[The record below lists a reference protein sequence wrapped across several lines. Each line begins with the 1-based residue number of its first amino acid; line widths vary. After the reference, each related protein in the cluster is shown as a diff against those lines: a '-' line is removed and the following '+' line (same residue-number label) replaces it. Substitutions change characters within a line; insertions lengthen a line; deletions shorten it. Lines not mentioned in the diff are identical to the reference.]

1 MKKTLFVL
9 ACLLAFGSMTAEN
22 YFTMGV
28 NDTVIIYPQEVSDF
42 DSLAVKAHFDG
53 RLDQWSLSITYP
65 SGMSAI
71 RLNRRADMYLPYMD
85 INQNPDV
92 LEAPLTA
99 DYNYLQISSVILDYG
114 YYMFNDQWIPYGTVK
129 WEAGY
134 YGRMFDIGFSLN
146 PNFSGGTIS
155 ITGSVE
161 SSPDMRGGT
170 IHSVD
175 NSNTTF
181 SRSIAVIVG
190 YYRGDVNGD
199 GSLTIDDVTALI
211 NYLLNPD
218 GAGWN
223 QYQIAAADVDG
234 NGSIGINDVTAL
246 TNLLIH
252 SGTNNIEELLD
263 ILSSFNQMMYSRG
276 QGVYYAPA
284 GIDELTGMTRHTI
297 DNNYYNLMGQ
307 PVGKELP
314 STPGIYIHQGKKIC
328 VSP

>member
-1 MKKTLFVL
+1 MKKIIITL
-9 ACLLAFGSMTAEN
+9 ACLMAFISVQADNN

-28 NDTVIIYPQEVSDF
+28 NDTVYINPYTMING
-42 DSLAVKAHFDG
+42 DSLAVKANFSG
-53 RLDQWSLSITYP
+53 RLDRWDLTFTYP
-65 SGMSAI
+65 QGMEARRVSARSDMTLHYMNI
-71 RLNRRADMYLPYMD
+71 DSVESILN
-85 INQNPDV
+85 
-92 LEAPLTA
+92 APLTA
-99 DYNYLQISSVILDYG
+99 EYNNTKISTQIWQMG
-114 YYMFNDQWIPYGTVK
+114 YYEFLGQWMPYGTVK
-129 WEAGY
+129 WEAGF
-134 YGRMFDIGFSLN
+134 YGRMFDIGFWFDQGFTGGTILINGILRSGVDYR
-146 PNFSGGTIS
+146 GGTIS
-155 ITGSVE
+155 SPDTISRSVE
-161 SSPDMRGGT
+161 
-170 IHSVD
+170 
-175 NSNTTF
+175 
-181 SRSIAVIVG
+181 VIVG
-190 YYRGDVNGD
+190 YMRGDVNGD

-211 NYLLNPD
+211 SYLLNPE
-218 GAGWN
+218 GSGWD
-223 QYQIAAADVDG
+223 QYQVAAADVDG

-252 SGTNNIEELLD
+252 RGTKNSEELLD